1 MTPLEGANMTVTF
14 RVDGRL
20 SGSSGCNNYFATYD
34 TTNQS
39 IQIDKIALTKMACS
53 DKTGIMKQEAIYL
66 ENLNSAV
73 EATMA
78 GNSLILK
85 NSSGETLVA
94 FILIPG
100 ASIATGWRG
109 YRGALQ
115 R

>member
-1 MTPLEGANMTVTF
+1 MTPLEGTNMTVTF

-20 SGSSGCNNYFATYD
+20 SGSSGCNNYFATCD

-78 GNSLILK
+78 GNSFILK

-94 FILIPG
+94 FILAPG
-100 ASIATGWRG
+100 ASIAT
-109 YRGALQ
+109 
-115 R
+115 